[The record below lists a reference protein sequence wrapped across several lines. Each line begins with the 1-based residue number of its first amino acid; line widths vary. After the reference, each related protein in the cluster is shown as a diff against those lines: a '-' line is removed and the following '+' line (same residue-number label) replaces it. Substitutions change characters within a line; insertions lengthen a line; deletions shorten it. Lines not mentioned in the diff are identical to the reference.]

1 VVVKLEATMKIRLT
15 EIALREEEED
25 FRAKVII
32 LRALGTI
39 KQTVEVFLLL
49 RIILQEEVELK

>member
-1 VVVKLEATMKIRLT
+1 MKIRRT

-25 FRAKVII
+25 SRAKVII

-49 RIILQEEVELK
+49 RIILQEEVGLK